1 MGAYFTNLGKL
12 IRTITYSHPF
22 PGQNYTA
29 GPLTPK
35 HTVLHLI
42 RLDTVY
48 TAKQYRYLRVLRL
61 TLTLPI
67 LILIHAT

>member
-1 MGAYFTNLGKL
+1 MQPPVPWPKL
-12 IRTITYSHPF
+12 YCWAIT
-22 PGQNYTA
+22 
-29 GPLTPK
+29 LK

-48 TAKQYRYLRVLRL
+48 TAKQYRYLRELRL

-67 LILIHAT
+67 PILILIHAT